1 MDIIIHDLILI
12 VVELFDV
19 DYYCDLE
26 IWVRHRRRQG
36 DSRTEFN
43 RILCTSKSEAAVTGN
58 KKTALTTDKH
68 EASRGLSATAELVTS
83 WVQPVAEPVTG

>member
-26 IWVRHRRRQG
+26 IWVRGHVWSDTAG
-36 DSRTEFN
+36 DKE
-43 RILCTSKSEAAVTGN
+43 
-58 KKTALTTDKH
+58 
-68 EASRGLSATAELVTS
+68 TAEQNLIEFYALVNLKP
-83 WVQPVAEPVTG
+83 Q